1 MTQCIELI
9 FLNVCNT
16 KAIMAEGK
24 EHALCIGLTKMATE
38 NM

>member
-1 MTQCIELI
+1 MTQYIYLI
-9 FLNVCNT
+9 FLNLYNT